1 MDAGRSSP
9 TASAIFLATRTYLE
23 LMRHWDA
30 VLPGRI
36 LRVWYQ
42 DVVDDL
48 EGNLERIL
56 DFCGLGYEPGCVEFF
71 YKTERAVPTASS
83 EQVRQPIFRE
93 GLFQWKNYEPW
104 LGPLKDS
111 LGDALIRYHG

>member
-83 EQVRQPIFRE
+83 EQVRQRFSEKGFSSGRTTSPGAARSRTV
-93 GLFQWKNYEPW
+93 WAST
-104 LGPLKDS
+104 DS
-111 LGDALIRYHG
+111 IP

>member
-1 MDAGRSSP
+1 LDAGRSSP

-104 LGPLKDS
+104 RGPLKDS
-111 LGDALIRYHG
+111 LGEH